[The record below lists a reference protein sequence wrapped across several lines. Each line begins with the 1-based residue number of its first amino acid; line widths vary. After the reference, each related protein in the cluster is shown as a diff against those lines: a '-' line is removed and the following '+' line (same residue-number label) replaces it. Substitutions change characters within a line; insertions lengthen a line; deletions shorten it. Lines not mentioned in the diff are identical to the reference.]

1 MISIMDGTSK
11 YCFYWRHEE
20 PPSPDRHGDGQPRSL
35 VLGFS
40 SDGHARFLLQQLQQ
54 SWGFRRLSA
63 SDKFIDS
70 VGWSSDQV
78 LAHLARQ
85 LTTGRLLVE
94 RRWRQ
99 MPAQPTAKV
108 EGKVVVP
115 RKAASSDSPAPAVA
129 PMFSAQNDPASQ
141 AETLA
146 EAAANGTP
154 FCEECER
161 ARQQAAA

>member
-1 MISIMDGTSK
+1 MDGTSK
-11 YCFYWRHEE
+11 YCFYWRDEE
-20 PPSPDRHGDGQPRSL
+20 PPSPDRHGDGHPRSL
-35 VLGFS
+35 LLGFS

-63 SDKFIDS
+63 SDKFIDP

-85 LTTGRLLVE
+85 LATGRLLVE

-99 MPAQPTAKV
+99 MPAQPTAQ
-108 EGKVVVP
+108 GTTKVVVP
-115 RKAASSDSPAPAVA
+115 RKTASSSDAPAPAAA
-129 PMFSAQNDPASQ
+129 PTFSAQNDPASQ

-161 ARQQAAA
+161 ARQQQAAA